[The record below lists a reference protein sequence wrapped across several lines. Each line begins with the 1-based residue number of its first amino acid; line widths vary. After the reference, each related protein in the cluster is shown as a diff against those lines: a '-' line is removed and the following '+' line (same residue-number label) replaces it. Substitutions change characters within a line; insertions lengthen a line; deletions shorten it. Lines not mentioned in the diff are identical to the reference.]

1 MSEKA
6 SSYRDAFLFCVSQ
19 TGNLTMAAEFVG
31 ITRAD
36 VMADMRA
43 DPSFETDVQN
53 AKEEAFDR
61 LRYQTVQ
68 RAIEGIE
75 VPRYYQGEIIGH
87 TRHYS
92 DSLLRFILH
101 FEKEVNLKTTA
112 KSKQEASAQIK
123 EFRAKLKQKLST
135 FTPESSS

>member
-43 DPSFETDVQN
+43 DPSFEKDVQN

-68 RAIEGIE
+68 RA
-75 VPRYYQGEIIGH
+75 PNYQMPP
-87 TRHYS
+87 
-92 DSLLRFILH
+92 L
-101 FEKEVNLKTTA
+101 A
-112 KSKQEASAQIK
+112 
-123 EFRAKLKQKLST
+123 LS
-135 FTPESSS
+135 